1 MHRRLVDMPSVFTMI
16 IAGELP
22 GTFVWTDDHCVAI
35 MSINPISHGHT
46 LVIPRQEIDQWIDLT
61 PELRQ
66 HLFNVAHKIAVAQK
80 AAFQVDRIGLV
91 IAGFEVPHTHLH
103 LIPADAMSHMDFKN
117 AAPAVAPS
125 ELAAAAESIRAAI
138 LQ

>member
-46 LVIPRQEIDQWIDLT
+46 LVIPRQETDQWIDLT
-61 PELRQ
+61 PELRE

-80 AAFQVDRIGLV
+80 TAFQVDRIGLV

-103 LIPADAMSHMDFKN
+103 LIPADTMSHMDFQN
-117 AAPAVAPS
+117 AASAVAPS

>member
-1 MHRRLVDMPSVFTMI
+1 MPSVFTMI

-46 LVIPRQEIDQWIDLT
+46 LVIPRQETDQWIDLT
-61 PELRQ
+61 PELRE

-80 AAFQVDRIGLV
+80 TAFQVDRIGLV

-103 LIPADAMSHMDFKN
+103 LIPADTMSHMDFQN
-117 AAPAVAPS
+117 AASAVAPS

>member
-80 AAFQVDRIGLV
+80 TAFQVDRIGLV

-103 LIPADAMSHMDFKN
+103 LIPADTMSHMDFQN
-117 AAPAVAPS
+117 AASAVAPS

>member
-1 MHRRLVDMPSVFTMI
+1 MPSVFTMI

-80 AAFQVDRIGLV
+80 TAFQVDRIGLV
-91 IAGFEVPHTHLH
+91 IAGFEAPHTHLH
-103 LIPADAMSHMDFKN
+103 LIPADTMSHMDFQN
-117 AAPAVAPS
+117 AASAVAPS

>member
-46 LVIPRQEIDQWIDLT
+46 LVIPRQETDQWIDLN
-61 PELRQ
+61 PELRE

-80 AAFQVDRIGLV
+80 TAFQVDRIGLV

-103 LIPADAMSHMDFKN
+103 LIPADTMSHMDFQN
-117 AAPAVAPS
+117 AASAVAPS